1 MVIWIWNDTSWDQ
14 YSGIKQMTLI
24 NEMTVDKSLQKFVKL
39 VVIIIVQNVRN
50 VLHDIINKNKN

>member
-14 YSGIKQMTLI
+14 YSGIKQMTSI